1 MTALLLALIRI
12 TGFYQRLEAYLKQGP
27 DRKMRVH
34 PKSILRRGVRKIG
47 VVLEVY
53 YIYYIDNLCDG
64 HTEQILRNIMW

>member
-64 HTEQILRNIMW
+64 HRANTT